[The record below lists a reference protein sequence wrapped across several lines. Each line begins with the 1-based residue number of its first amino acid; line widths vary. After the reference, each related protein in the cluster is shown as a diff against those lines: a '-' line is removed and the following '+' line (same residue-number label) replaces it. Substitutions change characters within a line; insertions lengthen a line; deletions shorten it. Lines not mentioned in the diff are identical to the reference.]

1 MREPKFEW
9 GPLPRGIYIGMLWF
23 TIVIGWHF
31 TNLLIYYVPLLIFL
45 GIGLRPFLEISGL
58 YDFFCA
64 LSEKI
69 EDKRWDKINAKRRK
83 EVQSAERAKKYKN
96 MRYKDPKLPKDW

>member
-31 TNLLIYYVPLLIFL
+31 TNLLIYYIPLLIFL
-45 GIGLRPFLEISGL
+45 GIGLRPLLEITKL
-58 YDFFCA
+58 YDLFA
-64 LSEKI
+64 SLSEKI
-69 EDKRWDKINAKRRK
+69 DEKRWKKVNEQRRS
-83 EVQSAERAKKYKN
+83 EVQRLERNKKYKN